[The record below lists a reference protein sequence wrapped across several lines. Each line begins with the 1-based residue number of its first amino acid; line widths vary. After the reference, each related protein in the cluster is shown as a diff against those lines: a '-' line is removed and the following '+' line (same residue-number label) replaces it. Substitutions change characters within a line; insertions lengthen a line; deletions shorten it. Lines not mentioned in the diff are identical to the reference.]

1 MSAPNATRASEQEG
15 TGQNR
20 ITAEILRTERGET
33 LHRYTVDGRTY
44 ESLEELFEDEGK
56 EVDDGY

>member
-15 TGQNR
+15 TGHNR

-33 LHRYTVDGRTY
+33 IHRYTVDGRTY
-44 ESLEELFEDEGK
+44 ESLEALEADTEAETDE
-56 EVDDGY
+56 